1 MISQYSYQPGN
12 ADWTKDLR
20 GKHVIAPASLRDY
33 MVVFTRR
40 DAEKAHDF
48 VSTLMKV
55 GPPMDMRVEKPTI
68 VELPMDK
75 DGCAGRQNRQQ
86 PST

>member
-1 MISQYSYQPGN
+1 
-12 ADWTKDLR
+12 
-20 GKHVIAPASLRDY
+20 

-55 GPPMDMRVEKPTI
+55 GPPMGMRVEKPTM
-68 VELPMDK
+68 VELPSDK
-75 DGCAGRQNRQQ
+75 TDVLVDRIASNLR
-86 PST
+86 PDSTQLVGWLHVHTPRLILGGFSP